1 MVIYIDILILVNFLF
16 DFLLLLT
23 VNIALKRYTKIF
35 RLLLASLFGEITLI
49 SLFIQ
54 ASPVFLSLLKI
65 GMSIIMCLI
74 AFKYQNII
82 YTFYNI
88 LYLWM
93 LSIILG
99 GFVYY
104 FMIEEINYLLIIFI
118 APFILYLF
126 IKSLKALKKVK
137 NYYYQVEIVIDNITV
152 KTTGFLDT
160 GNHLI
165 DPITKK
171 PIILLNKKKIK
182 SEVLI
187 RSPMYVP
194 YNALN
199 YHGLLE
205 CIKPKYIKVG
215 DKIFK
220 NYLVGLSTKDFHLNG
235 ANCLLHGKMED
246 KLC

>member
-126 IKSLKALKKVK
+126 IKSLKV
-137 NYYYQVEIVIDNITV
+137 
-152 KTTGFLDT
+152 
-160 GNHLI
+160 
-165 DPITKK
+165 
-171 PIILLNKKKIK
+171 
-182 SEVLI
+182 
-187 RSPMYVP
+187 
-194 YNALN
+194 
-199 YHGLLE
+199 
-205 CIKPKYIKVG
+205 
-215 DKIFK
+215 
-220 NYLVGLSTKDFHLNG
+220 
-235 ANCLLHGKMED
+235 
-246 KLC
+246 